1 MDYPLTGKE
10 LAVGSCQFSDVL
22 RVLRDFRDPNALS
35 GHSDGVGGRPPG
47 RPYCYAVHS
56 VDLHA
61 VVGASGSS
69 PAQRRCPRHRGVAR
83 ESLKPIIRL
92 LG

>member
-10 LAVGSCQFSDVL
+10 LAVVRGQFSDVL
-22 RVLRDFRDPNALS
+22 RVLRALRDFRDPNALS
-35 GHSDGVGGRPPG
+35 GHSDGVGWRPPG

-61 VVGASGSS
+61 VVGASGSL
-69 PAQRRCPRHRGVAR
+69 PAQIRCPRQRGDAR
-83 ESLKPIIRL
+83 SKV
-92 LG
+92 

>member
-10 LAVGSCQFSDVL
+10 LAVARGQLSVVSCQFSDVL
-22 RVLRDFRDPNALS
+22 RVFRDPNALS

-69 PAQRRCPRHRGVAR
+69 PAQMDARRKV
-83 ESLKPIIRL
+83 
-92 LG
+92 